1 MIFNLYYLA
10 LYFMLLLTV
19 IFTDVFKS
27 KNAISVFVIILILF
41 SGFRY
46 DAGIDYFNY
55 ENMVYGSYPLDYIE
69 PLSRVSLLISRAYN
83 EAFIFF
89 LLTSLIYIV
98 TTLIAAF
105 RFKSYSMLFV
115 FLFTT
120 FTTSY
125 LTSFGFV
132 RQYVAMGIAF
142 LGFSY
147 LYENKKK
154 MFLMFIALA
163 TMFHLSAII
172 FVVFIFFNKIFKRKY
187 NLLVFIIFIVLS
199 FFSTK
204 IFTLL
209 VSKLGLFSHYFE
221 RDFNEVSGKKI
232 FYSFVLIFFFTS
244 LIQQFFVKKNR
255 NKIMIYTQNMSFV
268 GLFIYGTFFQFGEHI
283 ARVSYYFTAFYFVW
297 FYHLYKEL
305 KGRNIKIIFLLF
317 LFLVCT
323 FYYFST
329 LYFAQSSYRG
339 DYLNNY
345 ELFFLR

>member
-1 MIFNLYYLA
+1 
-10 LYFMLLLTV
+10 MLLLTV
-19 IFTDVFKS
+19 IFTDIFKS
-27 KNAISVFVIILILF
+27 KNAIYVFVVILILF

-46 DAGIDYFNY
+46 DAGIDYFSY
-55 ENMVYGSYPLDYIE
+55 ENMINGFYSLDYIE
-69 PLSRVSLLISRAYN
+69 PLSRVFLLVARSY
-83 EAFIFF
+83 EAPFIFF
-89 LLTSLIYIV
+89 LLTSIV
-98 TTLIAAF
+98 YVCSIFIGAF

-132 RQYVAMGIAF
+132 RQYVAIGLIF

-154 MFLMFIALA
+154 LFLFFVTLA
-163 TMFHLSAII
+163 GMFHLSGVI
-172 FVVFIFFNKIFKRKY
+172 FILFLFFNKLFKKKY
-187 NLLVFIIFIVLS
+187 SIYVFTVLMILS

-204 IFTLL
+204 IFMFL
-209 VSKLGLFSHYFE
+209 VSKLGLFAYYFE
-221 RDFNEVSGKKI
+221 RTLAEDQVSGKKI
-232 FYSFVLIFFFTS
+232 FYSLILVFFFVS
-244 LIQQFFVKKNR
+244 LIQRAFVKNNKN
-255 NKIMIYTQNMSFV
+255 NILTYAQNMAFV
-268 GLFIYGTFFQFGEHI
+268 GLFIYGTFFQFGEKVVRI
-283 ARVSYYFTAFYFVW
+283 SYFFIPFYFVW
-297 FYHLYKEL
+297 FYQLYNEL
-305 KGRNIKIIFLLF
+305 RGVNIKMILLVF
-317 LFLVCT
+317 LFTVCT